1 MGMGED
7 IVRRIDT
14 LLRERNEKRLSL
26 AEHCGF
32 SLQALSDWSKRGSVP
47 SADKA
52 VAIANYLGVSIEWL
66 LTGSEKE
73 GLTPKQRELIRN
85 YETLSERD
93 RKIVDALIASLLS
106 ADNVPADEIKES
118 APVYRADKKT
128 PLLSKTAANTAEEP
142 TPEYATEKK
151 KGSLEFLDVGEIIM
165 IPCRGI
171 TAAGSPIDI
180 YSVPDEYI
188 PFPKKLL
195 PGGNPEDY
203 FFVNLHGV
211 SMTQAGMNDGDY
223 VLIRR
228 CNEPQVGKIMLV
240 QHDGESTLKKI
251 ERDENGAYRLC
262 WQDGSGRTQT
272 IDSENWSVLGVYCWT
287 IKGWRQ

>member
-93 RKIVDALIASLLS
+93 RKIVDALIASLLTS
-106 ADNVPADEIKES
+106 ENAPADEIKES

-128 PLLSKTAANTAEEP
+128 APLSNLSNTAAN
-142 TPEYATEKK
+142 
-151 KGSLEFLDVGEIIM
+151 S
-165 IPCRGI
+165 
-171 TAAGSPIDI
+171 S
-180 YSVPDEYI
+180 
-188 PFPKKLL
+188 
-195 PGGNPEDY
+195 
-203 FFVNLHGV
+203 
-211 SMTQAGMNDGDY
+211 
-223 VLIRR
+223 
-228 CNEPQVGKIMLV
+228 
-240 QHDGESTLKKI
+240 
-251 ERDENGAYRLC
+251 RLT
-262 WQDGSGRTQT
+262 D
-272 IDSENWSVLGVYCWT
+272 
-287 IKGWRQ
+287 